1 MFDSSMFEVVFFI
14 LLGATVIL
22 FIWLD
27 PFAKKDDTIDDISEG
42 NIEVEYVD
50 DFPDDITNVPG
61 HEYLYYSTSTRIV
74 YKVYVNEDIEFLDIF
89 TNNGHLCKYLN
100 GKIMEVVDDEIIA
113 IVHTAILPI

>member
-1 MFDSSMFEVVFFI
+1 MFDNLFWI
-14 LLGATVIL
+14 LLFLIFGAAVIL
-22 FIWLD
+22 FASSHSI
-27 PFAKKDDTIDDISEG
+27 AKKDDTIDDISES

-89 TNNGHLCKYLN
+89 TSNGHLCKYLN
-100 GKIMEVVDDEIIA
+100 GKIMEVVDDGKLL
-113 IVHTAILPI
+113 IVHPASLPN